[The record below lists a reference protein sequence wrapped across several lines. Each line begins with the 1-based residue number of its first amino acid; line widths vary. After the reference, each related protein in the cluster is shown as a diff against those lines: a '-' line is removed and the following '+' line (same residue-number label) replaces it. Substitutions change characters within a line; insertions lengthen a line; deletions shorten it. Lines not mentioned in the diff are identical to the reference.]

1 MQNRTRRLWGQEI
14 DIVKGGLDEEQVV
27 RFVGELMAKYRAL
40 VERQEHFLSLGTL
53 SEKAAIEGDK
63 LAAEIKARAKEE
75 AEANATGTVARAN
88 QRAQE
93 MIAVA
98 KKTAQDVTRRE
109 TDGILDGAHRKA
121 HSIETEAKQRAQL
134 FLVRARAAIE
144 NDLKGQFIEVYDQL
158 LSALR
163 DLLAE
168 GHDVEAN
175 WKGKI
180 VELWRR
186 EALELEAYEAVP
198 SVLAAE
204 MAKAASLAGVKI
216 EIPEEVL
223 VAKEQEVFLEVSSKE
238 DILREVSPEQ
248 AAVYEVP
255 SEEEVVAEAPPPPPV
270 AGEVGAGGEE
280 RPPQAV
286 AEEHPAEEAEP
297 KLAAPEPKV
306 ELPAAYMGD
315 LEGEV
320 EINLVPPVELSI
332 MSKILGS
339 LQEIPEVK
347 ILRTLG
353 SYDKGTTI
361 TVLLESPAPLVSI
374 LTGIS
379 GVEIAALT
387 PEKQG
392 FLKKAAAG
400 HEKDLRK
407 ITIPLRTRK

>member
-27 RFVGELMAKYRAL
+27 GLVGGLMAKYRAL

-63 LAAEIKARAKEE
+63 LAAELKARAKEE
-75 AEANATGTVARAN
+75 AEADATSTVARAN

-98 KKTAQDVTRRE
+98 NKTAQDVTRRE
-109 TDGILDGAHRKA
+109 ADGILDGAHRKA
-121 HSIETEAKQRAQL
+121 HTIETEAKQRAQL
-134 FLVRARAAIE
+134 FLIRARAAIE
-144 NDLKGQFIEVYDQL
+144 NDLKGQFIQVYDQL

-163 DLLAE
+163 DLLTD
-168 GHDVEAN
+168 GHDVESK

-186 EALELEAYEAVP
+186 EALELESYEAVP
-198 SVLAAE
+198 SVLAGE
-204 MAKAASLAGVKI
+204 IAKASALAAGKI
-216 EIPEEVL
+216 EIPQEEL
-223 VAKEQEVFLEVSSKE
+223 IAKEKEVFSEVSSKE
-238 DILREVSPEQ
+238 SIVGEVSTDQVIVPEVSP
-248 AAVYEVP
+248 P
-255 SEEEVVAEAPPPPPV
+255 EEVGYEAPPAPPV
-270 AGEVGAGGEE
+270 PGGVETLAPEEVEPE
-280 RPPQAV
+280 AV
-286 AEEHPAEEAEP
+286 PS
-297 KLAAPEPKV
+297 EPKV

-315 LEGEV
+315 LEGELD
-320 EINLVPPVELSI
+320 INLVPPVELSV
-332 MSKILGS
+332 MSKILAS
-339 LQEIPEVK
+339 LQETPEVK

-361 TVLLESPAPLVSI
+361 TILLEEPAPLVSI
-374 LTGIS
+374 LTGIP
-379 GVEIAALT
+379 GVEIAPLT

-400 HEKDLRK
+400 QDKDIRK

>member
-14 DIVKGGLDEEQVV
+14 DIVKGGLDEEQIV

-63 LAAEIKARAKEE
+63 LAAETKARAKEE
-75 AEANATGTVARAN
+75 AEANATATVARAN

-109 TDGILDGAHRKA
+109 ADDILDGTHRKA

-134 FLVRARAAIE
+134 FLIRARAAIE
-144 NDLKGQFIEVYDQL
+144 NDLKGQFIKVYDQI

-163 DLLAE
+163 DLLAD
-168 GHDVEAN
+168 GHDVEAK

-223 VAKEQEVFLEVSSKE
+223 VAKEEEVFFEVSSKE
-238 DILREVSPEQ
+238 DIVR
-248 AAVYEVP
+248 EVP
-255 SEEEVVAEAPPPPPV
+255 SEEKVVAEPPPPPPV
-270 AGEVGAGGEE
+270 AGEIGAGGEE
-280 RPPQAV
+280 RPPQTV
-286 AEEHPAEEAEP
+286 TEEHPAEEAEP

-315 LEGEV
+315 LQGEI
-320 EINLVPPVELSI
+320 EINLVPPVELSV
-332 MSKILGS
+332 MSRILGS

-361 TVLLESPAPLVSI
+361 TVLLEEPAALVSI
-374 LTGIS
+374 LTGIP
-379 GVEIAALT
+379 GVEIAPLT

>member
-1 MQNRTRRLWGQEI
+1 LWGQEI

-134 FLVRARAAIE
+134 FLIRARAAIE

-163 DLLAE
+163 DLLAD

-223 VAKEQEVFLEVSSKE
+223 AAKEKEVFLEVSSKE
-238 DILREVSPEQ
+238 DILREV
-248 AAVYEVP
+248 P
-255 SEEEVVAEAPPPPPV
+255 SEEKVVAESPPPPPV
-270 AGEVGAGGEE
+270 AGEVETLAPGEVGAGGEE

-332 MSKILGS
+332 MSRILGS

-353 SYDKGTTI
+353 SYDKGTAITI
-361 TVLLESPAPLVSI
+361 LLESPAPLVSI
-374 LTGIS
+374 LTGIP
-379 GVEIAALT
+379 GVEIAPLT

>member
-14 DIVKGGLDEEQVV
+14 DIVKGGLDEEQIV

-63 LAAEIKARAKEE
+63 LAAETKARAKEE

-134 FLVRARAAIE
+134 FLIRARAAIE

-168 GHDVEAN
+168 GHDVEAK

-223 VAKEQEVFLEVSSKE
+223 VAKEEEVFLEVSSKE
-238 DILREVSPEQ
+238 DIVR
-248 AAVYEVP
+248 EVP
-255 SEEEVVAEAPPPPPV
+255 SEEKVVAESPPPPPV
-270 AGEVGAGGEE
+270 AGEIGTGGEE

-306 ELPAAYMGD
+306 QLPAAYMGD

-320 EINLVPPVELSI
+320 EITLVPPVELSV
-332 MSKILGS
+332 MSRILGS

-361 TVLLESPAPLVSI
+361 TVLLEEPAALVSI
-374 LTGIS
+374 LTGIP
-379 GVEIAALT
+379 GVEIAPLT

>member
-63 LAAEIKARAKEE
+63 LAAETKARAKEE

-134 FLVRARAAIE
+134 FLIRARAAIE

-223 VAKEQEVFLEVSSKE
+223 VAKEEEVFLEVSSKE
-238 DILREVSPEQ
+238 DIFR
-248 AAVYEVP
+248 EVP
-255 SEEEVVAEAPPPPPV
+255 SEEKVVAESPPPPPV
-270 AGEVGAGGEE
+270 AGEIETLAPEEVGTGGEE

-320 EINLVPPVELSI
+320 EITLVPPVELSV
-332 MSKILGS
+332 MSRILGS

-379 GVEIAALT
+379 GVEIAPLT

>member
-1 MQNRTRRLWGQEI
+1 MQNRTKRLWGQEI

-134 FLVRARAAIE
+134 FLIRARAAIE
-144 NDLKGQFIEVYDQL
+144 NDLKRQFIQVYDQL
-158 LSALR
+158 VSALR
-163 DLLAE
+163 DLLAD
-168 GHDVEAN
+168 GHDVEAK

-204 MAKAASLAGVKI
+204 MAKATSLAEMKI

-223 VAKEQEVFLEVSSKE
+223 AAKEEEVFLEVSSKE
-238 DILREVSPEQ
+238 DILR
-248 AAVYEVP
+248 EVP

-270 AGEVGAGGEE
+270 AGEVETLAPGEVGAGGEE

-332 MSKILGS
+332 MSRILGS

-361 TVLLESPAPLVSI
+361 TILLESPAPLVSI
-374 LTGIS
+374 LTGIP
-379 GVEIAALT
+379 GVEIAPLT

-392 FLKKAAAG
+392 FLKKTAAG
-400 HEKDLRK
+400 HEKDLRR